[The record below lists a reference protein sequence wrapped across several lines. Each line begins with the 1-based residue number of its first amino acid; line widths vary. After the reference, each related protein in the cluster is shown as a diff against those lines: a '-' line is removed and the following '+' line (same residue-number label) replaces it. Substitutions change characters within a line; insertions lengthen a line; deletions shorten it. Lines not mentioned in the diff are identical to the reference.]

1 MSYFT
6 VLREAGTTWRDG
18 GIASQPAMDEHAA
31 FMNALADE
39 GLVLFAGP
47 LAGTEAGLL
56 HAQLIINAGNEAE
69 IRRRLTDDPWSISQQ
84 LKITSIE
91 SWNVFVGAERL
102 ATVSA
107 RARVSA

>member
-6 VLREAGTTWRDG
+6 VFREAGATWRDG
-18 GIASQPAMDEHAA
+18 GIASQPAIDEHAA
-31 FMNALADE
+31 FMNTLADE
-39 GLVLFAGP
+39 GLVVFAGP

-56 HAQLIINAGNEAE
+56 HALLIINASDEAE
-69 IRRRLTDDPWSISQQ
+69 IRRRLADDPWSISQQ

-102 ATVSA
+102 ATMSA
-107 RARVSA
+107 RAQVSA

>member
-6 VLREAGTTWRDG
+6 VFREAGAAWRDG
-18 GIASQPAMDEHAA
+18 GIAAQPAMDEHIA

-39 GLVLFAGP
+39 GLVRLAGP

-56 HAQLIINAGNEAE
+56 RALLIINAGDEAE

-84 LKITSIE
+84 LKITRIE

-107 RARVSA
+107 RA